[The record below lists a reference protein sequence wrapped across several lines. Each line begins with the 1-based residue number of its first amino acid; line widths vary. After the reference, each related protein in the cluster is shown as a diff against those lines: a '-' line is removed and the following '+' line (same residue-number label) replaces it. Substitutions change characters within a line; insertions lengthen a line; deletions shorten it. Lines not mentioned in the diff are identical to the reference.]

1 MYASDSAGSVID
13 PKRKPQNLM
22 AVSIVVPGAFGSMFD
37 MMFEAFVVPTAFRN
51 AIDFIPFS
59 AFAISVGG
67 AAARQRLT
75 VIWEHSQTAPSFP
88 NLMMVFDCSLSNV
101 IHPFLTFLP
110 LRR

>member
-1 MYASDSAGSVID
+1 MRELIGHDS
-13 PKRKPQNLM
+13 KLKPQNLM
-22 AVSIVVPGAFGSMFD
+22 AVSIAVPEVFD
-37 MMFEAFVVPTAFRN
+37 SVLDMIFEASVVPTAFRN
-51 AIDFIPFS
+51 AVDFIPFIPFS

-75 VIWEHSQTAPSFP
+75 VIWEHSQTAPSFL